1 MRRALAIAALAV
13 ALASVPAAPAGA
25 AATRSGRPP
34 KLHADAA
41 ILVDRTTGEV
51 LYARHPDERHEIAS
65 TTKLMTADLAL
76 EHSRPTQ
83 VLTSPGYSGASAES
97 VIGLHR
103 GERMTVHDL
112 LRALLLE
119 SANDAAYTIAVR
131 LAGSENAFVDQMN
144 AQASALG
151 LGSTHYENPIGLDDP
166 DNYSTAR
173 DLAKLASR
181 LMGDRRFAGIVSLP
195 SAALTSGSHERIV
208 HNRNLLVGRYRFVNG
223 VKTGHTSKAG
233 YCLVGSAT
241 SKGAHVVSVVLHDPS
256 ESARDADSLALLQF
270 GLAQYTRVRP
280 VARGD
285 VVARPKIKYRGGDRV
300 SLTVPRT
307 VRLTVRKGER
317 VSRRVQAP
325 GTLDGPI
332 PAGKAVGSVALVY
345 RGKVVRRAPLV
356 TAGAVP
362 AASFPRKIVS
372 TLGVPLTALAF
383 LVLVA
388 ACLGAL
394 RRRALHGAGEGR
406 LKQR

>member
-13 ALASVPAAPAGA
+13 ALVVPATA
-25 AATRSGRPP
+25 AHASGTASGKPP

-41 ILVDRTTGEV
+41 ILVDQRSGEV
-51 LYARHPDERHEIAS
+51 LYAKNPDERNEIAS

-76 EHSRPTQ
+76 EHTQPTQ

-97 VIGLHR
+97 VIGLR
-103 GERMTVHDL
+103 KGERMTVHDL

-131 LAGSENAFVDQMN
+131 LGGSEGEFVDQMN

-151 LGSTHYENPIGLDDP
+151 LGSTHYENPIGLDDAA
-166 DNYSTAR
+166 NYSTAR

-181 LMGDRRFAGIVSLP
+181 LMGDPRFAGIVSLP

-241 SKGAHVVSVVLHDPS
+241 AKGAHVVSVVLHDPS
-256 ESARDADSLALLQF
+256 ESARDDDTLALLQY
-270 GLAQYTRVRP
+270 GLAQYRRVRP
-280 VARGD
+280 LAHGAVI
-285 VVARPKIKYRGGDRV
+285 ARPKIKYRGDDRV
-300 SLTVPRT
+300 SLTVPRS
-307 VRLTVRKGER
+307 VRLTIKKGEHVSKR
-317 VSRRVQAP
+317 VLAP
-325 GTLDGPI
+325 GTVDGPI
-332 PAGKAVGSVALVY
+332 PAGRRVGSVALVY

-356 TAGAVP
+356 TAEAVP
-362 AASFPRKIVS
+362 AASFPRKVVATI
-372 TLGVPLTALAF
+372 GVPLTAIAF

-388 ACLGAL
+388 ASLGAL
-394 RRRALHGAGEGR
+394 RMRALRAAGEGR